1 MEKKI
6 DNSDQNSSTS
16 VCTQILPMISETQN
30 DTSTQLF
37 ADVENTKLNINADNH
52 KPFDCIFKDMVCVNE
67 KRDGLVSSFK
77 FICSLC
83 KTQKV
88 INTENKEDQEAMN
101 LNTAIVAG
109 NMNKAAANAM
119 EESAKEEAEL
129 AILAV
134 CHNWLQKK
142 KLLFLGV
149 RNKYCSM
156 CARKK
161 SADESLTGHKCTK
174 NWSATNS
181 SSGMESSIII
191 EGFMQSEK
199 MYGIRY
205 NKFIA
210 DGNSSV
216 YKTILEA
223 RPYKN
228 LTVEKVE
235 CRNHLLRNL
244 CNKLKDM
251 TIKAQSGKLEHR
263 KMLSG
268 NILRIRRGIV
278 SVIMYRRRNGH
289 SVTELRK
296 DITNSINHVF
306 SHHEECASYF
316 CTKNK
321 TDVADY
327 IEQLSLQIKN
337 FMLIIKNKRFKKQLF
352 KNTSGLDFSY
362 GENAIRTD
370 MDHIEFDRKKEE
382 WNEARRK
389 LLTAS
394 NFGRIISRRPDTGCE
409 NIVKSLLYNT
419 QIIAQSLDYGRE
431 NEVVAKKELE
441 NILNKPIRD
450 CGIFIDVEHFFSG
463 ATPDGLLDN
472 DGLVEIKCLYSAANM
487 TPDEGILNKKIHFWS
502 INNDGSIGSFKKK
515 HKHHYQIQGQMRIA
529 QKNFCVF
536 AVWTPKGIKTETILF
551 DKQFWKEQMFPKLQT
566 FFYDCLLPEIVD
578 PRYPGRPIRNP
589 QYIIDAQQQK
599 KKTTKINININ
610 T

>member
-1 MEKKI
+1 
-6 DNSDQNSSTS
+6 
-16 VCTQILPMISETQN
+16 
-30 DTSTQLF
+30 
-37 ADVENTKLNINADNH
+37 
-52 KPFDCIFKDMVCVNE
+52 
-67 KRDGLVSSFK
+67 
-77 FICSLC
+77 
-83 KTQKV
+83 
-88 INTENKEDQEAMN
+88 
-101 LNTAIVAG
+101 
-109 NMNKAAANAM
+109 
-119 EESAKEEAEL
+119 
-129 AILAV
+129 
-134 CHNWLQKK
+134 
-142 KLLFLGV
+142 
-149 RNKYCSM
+149 M

-210 DGNSSV
+210 DGNSSM
-216 YKTILEA
+216 YKKILEA

-337 FMLIIKNKRFKKQLF
+337 FML
-352 KNTSGLDFSY
+352 
-362 GENAIRTD
+362 
-370 MDHIEFDRKKEE
+370 M
-382 WNEARRK
+382 
-389 LLTAS
+389 
-394 NFGRIISRRPDTGCE
+394 
-409 NIVKSLLYNT
+409 
-419 QIIAQSLDYGRE
+419 
-431 NEVVAKKELE
+431 
-441 NILNKPIRD
+441 
-450 CGIFIDVEHFFSG
+450 
-463 ATPDGLLDN
+463 
-472 DGLVEIKCLYSAANM
+472 
-487 TPDEGILNKKIHFWS
+487 
-502 INNDGSIGSFKKK
+502 
-515 HKHHYQIQGQMRIA
+515 
-529 QKNFCVF
+529 
-536 AVWTPKGIKTETILF
+536 
-551 DKQFWKEQMFPKLQT
+551 
-566 FFYDCLLPEIVD
+566 
-578 PRYPGRPIRNP
+578 
-589 QYIIDAQQQK
+589 
-599 KKTTKINININ
+599 
-610 T
+610 